1 MKPLLL
7 IGLAVLVLGIASLM
21 IPIPHNEREGV
32 NLGGV
37 SLGVETHDSEKTPP
51 ILSAVII
58 LAGTSLMIAAKVKS

>member
-37 SLGVETHDSEKTPP
+37 SLGVETHHSETAPP
-51 ILSAVII
+51 IISAVII
-58 LAGTSLMIAAKVKS
+58 LAGASLMIAARVKS